1 MTIET
6 FPITTLGAAAA
17 AVVEKIEP
25 RREPFAPGIYFG
37 LDEAA
42 YHADPALGS
51 TSMKKLADN
60 PPAYWWDSPHNTMR
74 EEDTD
79 TPARFFGRAVHKFV
93 LEGREAFEAAYA
105 PTDYSGSTKAGK
117 EEREVIALEG
127 KQPIKRDDWNRIMM
141 AGTIIRANPEISGAF
156 SGGHPE
162 VSIFWD
168 RDGIRRKARFD
179 YLKPRAIVDLKSNA
193 NTMDIDFVASC
204 RKSIATYRY
213 DVQAAHYYEARSQ
226 VSSLFDAGS
235 VFGDLGRGNQW
246 MANAEWLQK
255 VATAKEW
262 AFVWI
267 FYQSTGAPLTWGTTL
282 SPGNGVL
289 DLARATLAKAE
300 ENYRTFVD
308 RFGLDRPWVITERLE
323 ELDINDLPGWMYR

>member
-1 MTIET
+1 MSVET
-6 FPITTLGAAAA
+6 FPLTSLGAAAV

-25 RREPFAPGIYFG
+25 KREPFAPGIYFG
-37 LDEAA
+37 LDEAV
-42 YHADPALGS
+42 YHADAAIGS
-51 TSMKKLADN
+51 TGMKKLAEN

-74 EEDTD
+74 EEDID
-79 TPARFFGRAVHKFV
+79 TPARLFGRAVHKFV
-93 LEGREAFEAAYA
+93 LEGRAAFEVAYA
-105 PTDYSGSTKAGK
+105 PTEFSGSTKAGK
-117 EEREVIALEG
+117 EERERIAGAG

-156 SGGHPE
+156 SGGQPE
-162 VSIFWD
+162 VSIFWE

-204 RKSIATYRY
+204 RKSIGSYRY
-213 DVQAAHYYEARSQ
+213 DVQAAHY
-226 VSSLFDAGS
+226 FDARALMPQLVAQGA
-235 VFGDLGRGNQW
+235 VFGDHDP
-246 MANAEWLQK
+246 AWLER
-255 VATAKEW
+255 VVNEPVW
-262 AFVWI
+262 AWVWI

-308 RFGLDRPWVITERLE
+308 RFGLDNPWVIAEPLE
-323 ELDINDLPGWMYR
+323 ELDLNDLPSWSFR